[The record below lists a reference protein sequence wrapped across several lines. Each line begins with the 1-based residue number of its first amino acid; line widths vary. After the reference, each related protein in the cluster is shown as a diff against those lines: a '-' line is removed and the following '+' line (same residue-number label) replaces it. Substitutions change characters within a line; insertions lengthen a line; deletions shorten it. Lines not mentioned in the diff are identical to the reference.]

1 MSVHSFFVA
10 AISISSIVAHRRK
23 LQFHSRNALL
33 QPAHT
38 IERPRLR
45 RLAIDEEAIGA
56 QHAPNVRSDVCRGPV
71 I

>member
-33 QPAHT
+33 QSSQS
-38 IERPRLR
+38 IRRPRR
-45 RLAIDEEAIGA
+45 RRRAVDE
-56 QHAPNVRSDVCRGPV
+56 HAVRLSMRRISARVLVMAR
-71 I
+71 